1 MRIKWFSMVRV
12 TGLLLVL
19 LYHFFQKLFPGGFLG
34 VDVFFT
40 FSGFLITA
48 LLIDEFSQS
57 KKIELLA
64 FFRRRFYR
72 IVPPVIVMVLVVMPF
87 TFLIRRDFVAGI
99 GTQIAAV
106 MGFVTNFYEMMT
118 GGSYEAQFIPH
129 LFVHNWS
136 LAVEVHY
143 YLLWGLAVWFLAKY
157 CKTAGQLRGSIFLLS
172 SLGFLISFLSMF
184 IGSLLGL
191 SFSGLYFSTWT
202 HIYPFFVGSILATLT
217 GIKQMTGLLK
227 KIIRSWSL
235 REACLVFAA
244 GADLLAMMMFWIKFD
259 SLFTYLLGFLL
270 ASLSA
275 AAMILATRV
284 LHEQTPDLKEPL
296 VLTVIADTS
305 YGVYLFHWP
314 FYTIF
319 SQLMGNL
326 PAVMLTSLLSLAFAG
341 LSFYVIEPII
351 AGKSPAFLGWDLH
364 FTQLKKVLEM
374 SSVGLLL
381 ISLLAIGLAPKIGA
395 FETDMLVNGLH
406 QADTKLNRTKS
417 LAEKGEASS
426 YNIADGVT
434 IIGDSVT
441 LRASTPLKEVLPDAQ
456 VDAQGSRNT
465 AQAREIMSNNAAA
478 GGLLKT
484 VVVATG
490 VNIVFNYEE
499 ELNELVKTL
508 PKGHRLILVTPYDGN
523 SDKYDNPVA
532 EKHAQY
538 ARELAK
544 KYAYVT
550 IADWNTTAKQHP
562 EIWVGSDHIHF
573 GEDADTIAAGGRLY
587 AQEIQKA
594 VTKAADGPVKH
605 K

>member
-143 YLLWGLAVWFLAKY
+143 YLLWGLAVWFLAQY

-172 SLGFLISFLSMF
+172 SFGLLISFLSMF

-227 KIIRSWSL
+227 KIICSWSL

-244 GADLLAMMMFWIKFD
+244 GAGLLGVMMLWVKFD

-284 LHEQTPDLKEPL
+284 LHEKTPDLKEPL
-296 VLTVIADTS
+296 VLTVIADAS
-305 YGVYLFHWP
+305 YGIYLFHWP

-364 FTQLKKVLEM
+364 FTQLKKVLAM

-406 QADTKLNRTKS
+406 QADTRLNRTKS

-441 LRASTPLKEVLPDAQ
+441 LRASTSLKEVLPDAQ

>member
-118 GGSYEAQFIPH
+118 GGSYEAHFIPH

-172 SLGFLISFLSMF
+172 SFGLLISFLSMF

-227 KIIRSWSL
+227 KIICSWSL

-244 GADLLAMMMFWIKFD
+244 GAGLLAMMMFWIKFD

-296 VLTVIADTS
+296 VLIVIADTS

-364 FTQLKKVLEM
+364 FTQLKKVLAM

-406 QADTKLNRTKS
+406 QADAKLNQTKS
-417 LAEKGEASS
+417 LAEKGEASK
-426 YNIADGVT
+426 YNIADGVM

>member
-72 IVPPVIVMVLVVMPF
+72 IVPPVVVMVLVVMPF

-106 MGFVTNFYEMMT
+106 IGFVTNFYEMMT

-129 LFVHNWS
+129 IFVHNWS

-172 SLGFLISFLSMF
+172 SFGLLISFLSMF
-184 IGSLLGL
+184 IGSLLGF

-244 GADLLAMMMFWIKFD
+244 GAGLLGVMMLWIKFD

-284 LHEQTPDLKEPL
+284 LHEKTPDLKEPL

-364 FTQLKKVLEM
+364 FTQLKKVLAM

-441 LRASTPLKEVLPDAQ
+441 LRASTPLKAVLPDAQ

>member
-172 SLGFLISFLSMF
+172 SLSLLISFLSMF
-184 IGSLLGL
+184 IGGLLGL

-217 GIKQMTGLLK
+217 GIKQSTGLLK
-227 KIIRSWSL
+227 KVIRSWSL
-235 REACLVFAA
+235 REACLVFAVGA
-244 GADLLAMMMFWIKFD
+244 GLLVVMMLWVKFD
-259 SLFTYLLGFLL
+259 SLFTYLFGFLL

-284 LHEQTPDLKEPL
+284 LHEKTPNLKEPL

-465 AQAREIMSNNAAA
+465 AQAREIMNNNAAA

>member
-57 KKIELLA
+57 KKIELLD

-143 YLLWGLAVWFLAKY
+143 YLLWGLAVWYLAKY

-172 SLGFLISFLSMF
+172 SLGLLISFLSMF
-184 IGSLLGL
+184 IGGLLGL

-202 HIYPFFVGSILATLT
+202 HIYPFFVGSILSTLT
-217 GIKQMTGLLK
+217 GIKQPTGLLK
-227 KIIRSWSL
+227 KVIRSWPL

-244 GADLLAMMMFWIKFD
+244 GAGLLVVMMLWVKFD
-259 SLFTYLLGFLL
+259 SLFTYLFGFLL

-284 LHEQTPDLKEPL
+284 LHEKTLDLKEPL

-305 YGVYLFHWP
+305 YGIYLFHWP

-351 AGKSPAFLGWDLH
+351 AGKSPAFLGLDLH
-364 FTQLKKVLEM
+364 FPQLKKVLAI
-374 SSVGLLL
+374 SSVSLLL

-406 QADTKLNRTKS
+406 QADAKLNRTKS

-441 LRASTPLKEVLPDAQ
+441 LRASPPLKEALPDAQ

-465 AQAREIMSNNAAA
+465 TQAREIMSNDAAA
-478 GGLLKT
+478 GGLLQT

-499 ELNELVKTL
+499 ELNELVKAL

-544 KYAYVT
+544 KYAYVS
-550 IADWNTTAKQHP
+550 IADWNATAKQHP

-587 AQEIQKA
+587 AQEIKDA
-594 VTKAADGPVKH
+594 VAKAADGPVKH

>member
-1 MRIKWFSMVRV
+1 MVFNGSSDRLIAGSLVSLFS
-12 TGLLLVL
+12 
-19 LYHFFQKLFPGGFLG
+19 KIISWGFLG

-87 TFLIRRDFVAGI
+87 TLLIRRDFVAGI

-172 SLGFLISFLSMF
+172 SFGLLISFLSMF

-244 GADLLAMMMFWIKFD
+244 GAGLLGVMMLWIKFD

-284 LHEQTPDLKEPL
+284 LHEKTLDLKEPL

-326 PAVMLTSLLSLAFAG
+326 PAVILTSLLSLAFAG

-364 FTQLKKVLEM
+364 FTQLKKVLAM
-374 SSVGLLL
+374 SFVGLLL

>member
-172 SLGFLISFLSMF
+172 SFGLLISFLSMF

-227 KIIRSWSL
+227 KIICSWSL

-244 GADLLAMMMFWIKFD
+244 GAGLLGVMMLWVKFD

-284 LHEQTPDLKEPL
+284 LHEKTPDLKEPL

-305 YGVYLFHWP
+305 YGIYLFHWP

-326 PAVMLTSLLSLAFAG
+326 PAVILTSLLSLAFAG

-364 FTQLKKVLEM
+364 FTQLKKVLAM

-381 ISLLAIGLAPKIGA
+381 ISLLAIRLAPKIGA

-406 QADTKLNRTKS
+406 QADTRLNRTKS

-523 SDKYDNPVA
+523 LDKYDNPVA

>member
-143 YLLWGLAVWFLAKY
+143 YLLWGLAVWFLAQY

-172 SLGFLISFLSMF
+172 SFGLLISFLSMF

-244 GADLLAMMMFWIKFD
+244 GAGLLVMMMFWIKFD

-364 FTQLKKVLEM
+364 FTQLKKVLAM

>member
-244 GADLLAMMMFWIKFD
+244 GAGLLGVMMLWVKFD

-284 LHEQTPDLKEPL
+284 LHEKTPDLKEPL

-364 FTQLKKVLEM
+364 FTQLKKVLAM

-441 LRASTPLKEVLPDAQ
+441 LRASTPLKAVLPDAQ

>member
-172 SLGFLISFLSMF
+172 SFGLLISFLSMF

-244 GADLLAMMMFWIKFD
+244 GAGLLGVMMLWIKFD

-284 LHEQTPDLKEPL
+284 LHEKTLDLKEPL

-364 FTQLKKVLEM
+364 FTQLKKVLAM

-465 AQAREIMSNNAAA
+465 AQAREIMSNNAAV

>member
-172 SLGFLISFLSMF
+172 SFGLLISFLSMF

-244 GADLLAMMMFWIKFD
+244 GAGLLGVMMLWIKFD

-284 LHEQTPDLKEPL
+284 LHEKTLDLKEPL

-326 PAVMLTSLLSLAFAG
+326 PAVILTSLLSLAFAG

-364 FTQLKKVLEM
+364 FTQLKKVLAM
-374 SSVGLLL
+374 SFVGLLL

-465 AQAREIMSNNAAA
+465 AQAREIMSNNAAV

>member
-172 SLGFLISFLSMF
+172 SFGLLISFLSMF

-244 GADLLAMMMFWIKFD
+244 GAGLLGVMMLWVKFD

-275 AAMILATRV
+275 AAMILATRI
-284 LHEQTPDLKEPL
+284 LHEKTPDLKEPL

-364 FTQLKKVLEM
+364 FTQLKKVLAM

>member
-157 CKTAGQLRGSIFLLS
+157 CKTAGRLRGSIFLLS
-172 SLGFLISFLSMF
+172 SFGLLISFLSMF

-244 GADLLAMMMFWIKFD
+244 GAGLLGVMMLWVKFD

-284 LHEQTPDLKEPL
+284 LHEKTPDLKEPL

-305 YGVYLFHWP
+305 YGIYLFHWP

-364 FTQLKKVLEM
+364 FTQLKKVLAM

>member
-72 IVPPVIVMVLVVMPF
+72 IVPPVVVMVLVVMPF

-129 LFVHNWS
+129 IFVHNWS

-143 YLLWGLAVWFLAKY
+143 YLLWGLAVWFLAQY

-172 SLGFLISFLSMF
+172 SFGLLISFLSMF
-184 IGSLLGL
+184 IGSLLGF

-244 GADLLAMMMFWIKFD
+244 GAGLLGVMMLWIKFD

-284 LHEQTPDLKEPL
+284 LHEKTPDLKEPL

-364 FTQLKKVLEM
+364 FTQLKKVLAM

-441 LRASTPLKEVLPDAQ
+441 LRASTPLKAVLPDAQ

-508 PKGHRLILVTPYDGN
+508 PKGHRLIPVTPYDGN

>member
-87 TFLIRRDFVAGI
+87 TFLIRRDFIAGI

-172 SLGFLISFLSMF
+172 SFGLLISFLSMF
-184 IGSLLGL
+184 IGSLLGF

-244 GADLLAMMMFWIKFD
+244 GAGLLGVMMLWIKFD

-284 LHEQTPDLKEPL
+284 LHEKTPDLKEPL

-305 YGVYLFHWP
+305 YGIYLFHWP

-326 PAVMLTSLLSLAFAG
+326 PAVILTSLLSLAFAG

-364 FTQLKKVLEM
+364 FTQLKKVLAM
-374 SSVGLLL
+374 SFVGLLL

-465 AQAREIMSNNAAA
+465 AQAREIMSNNAAV

>member
-172 SLGFLISFLSMF
+172 SFGLLISFLSMF

-244 GADLLAMMMFWIKFD
+244 GAGLLGVMMLWIKFD

-284 LHEQTPDLKEPL
+284 LHEKTLDLKEPL

-326 PAVMLTSLLSLAFAG
+326 PAVILTSLLSLAFAG

-364 FTQLKKVLEM
+364 FTQLKKVLVM
-374 SSVGLLL
+374 SFVGLLL
-381 ISLLAIGLAPKIGA
+381 ISLLAIGLAPKIRA

>member
-244 GADLLAMMMFWIKFD
+244 GAGLLVMMMFWIKFD

-296 VLTVIADTS
+296 VLTVIADMS

-406 QADTKLNRTKS
+406 QADTKLKRTKS

-441 LRASTPLKEVLPDAQ
+441 LRASTPLKAVLPDAQ

>member
-57 KKIELLA
+57 KKIELLD

-106 MGFVTNFYEMMT
+106 MGFVINFYEMMT

-143 YLLWGLAVWFLAKY
+143 YLLWGLAVWYLAKY

-172 SLGFLISFLSMF
+172 SLGLLISFLSMF
-184 IGSLLGL
+184 IGGLLGL

-202 HIYPFFVGSILATLT
+202 HIYSFFVGSILSTLT
-217 GIKQMTGLLK
+217 GIKQPTGLLK
-227 KIIRSWSL
+227 KVIRSWSL

-244 GADLLAMMMFWIKFD
+244 GAGLLVVMMLWVKFD
-259 SLFTYLLGFLL
+259 SLFTYLFGFLL

-284 LHEQTPDLKEPL
+284 LHEKTLDLKEPL

-305 YGVYLFHWP
+305 YGIYLFHWP

-351 AGKSPAFLGWDLH
+351 AGKSPAFLGLDLH
-364 FTQLKKVLEM
+364 FPQLKKVLAI
-374 SSVGLLL
+374 SSVSLLL

-406 QADTKLNRTKS
+406 QADAKLNRTKS

-441 LRASTPLKEVLPDAQ
+441 LRASTPLKEALPDAQ

-465 AQAREIMSNNAAA
+465 SQAREIMSNDAAA
-478 GGLLKT
+478 GGLLQT

-499 ELNELVKTL
+499 ELNELVKAL

-544 KYAYVT
+544 KYAYVS
-550 IADWNTTAKQHP
+550 IADWNATAKQHP

-587 AQEIQKA
+587 AQEIKDA
-594 VTKAADGPVKH
+594 VAKAADGPVKH

>member
-172 SLGFLISFLSMF
+172 SFGLLISFLSMF

-244 GADLLAMMMFWIKFD
+244 GAGLLGVMMLWIKFD

-296 VLTVIADTS
+296 VLIVIADTS

-364 FTQLKKVLEM
+364 FTQLKKVLAM

>member
-172 SLGFLISFLSMF
+172 SFGLLISFLSMF

-244 GADLLAMMMFWIKFD
+244 GAGLLGVMMLWVKFD

-284 LHEQTPDLKEPL
+284 LHEKTPDLKEPL

-305 YGVYLFHWP
+305 YGIYLFHWP

-326 PAVMLTSLLSLAFAG
+326 PAVILTSLLSLAFAG

-364 FTQLKKVLEM
+364 FTQLKKVLAM

-381 ISLLAIGLAPKIGA
+381 ISLLAIRLAPKIGA

-406 QADTKLNRTKS
+406 QADTRLNRTKS

-441 LRASTPLKEVLPDAQ
+441 LRASTPLKAVLPDAQ

>member
-172 SLGFLISFLSMF
+172 SFGLLISFLSMF

-244 GADLLAMMMFWIKFD
+244 GAGLLGVMMLWIKFD

-284 LHEQTPDLKEPL
+284 LHEKTLDLKEPL

-326 PAVMLTSLLSLAFAG
+326 PAVILTSLLSLAFAG

-364 FTQLKKVLEM
+364 FTQLKKVLAM
-374 SSVGLLL
+374 SFVGLLL

-456 VDAQGSRNT
+456 IDAQGSRNT

>member
-172 SLGFLISFLSMF
+172 SFGLLISFLSMF

-227 KIIRSWSL
+227 KIICSWSL

-244 GADLLAMMMFWIKFD
+244 GAGLLGVMMLWVKFD

-284 LHEQTPDLKEPL
+284 LHEKTPDLKEPL

-305 YGVYLFHWP
+305 YGIYLFHWP

-326 PAVMLTSLLSLAFAG
+326 PAVILTSLLSLAFAG

-364 FTQLKKVLEM
+364 FTQLKKVLAM

>member
-1 MRIKWFSMVRV
+1 MHIKWFSMVRV

-172 SLGFLISFLSMF
+172 SFGLLISFLSMF

-227 KIIRSWSL
+227 KIICSWSL

-244 GADLLAMMMFWIKFD
+244 GAGLLGVMMLWVKFD

-284 LHEQTPDLKEPL
+284 LHEKTPDLKEPL

-305 YGVYLFHWP
+305 YGIYLFHWP

-326 PAVMLTSLLSLAFAG
+326 PAVILTSLLSLAFAG

-364 FTQLKKVLEM
+364 FTQLKKVLAM

-381 ISLLAIGLAPKIGA
+381 ISLLAIRLAPKIGA

-406 QADTKLNRTKS
+406 QADTRLNRTKS

>member
-19 LYHFFQKLFPGGFLG
+19 LYHFFQKLFSGGFLG

-172 SLGFLISFLSMF
+172 SFGLLISFLSMF
-184 IGSLLGL
+184 IGSLLGF

-244 GADLLAMMMFWIKFD
+244 GAGLLGVMMLWIKFD

-284 LHEQTPDLKEPL
+284 LHEKTPDLKEPL

-364 FTQLKKVLEM
+364 FTQLKKVLAM

-381 ISLLAIGLAPKIGA
+381 ISLLAIRLAPKIGA

-406 QADTKLNRTKS
+406 QADTRLNRTKS

>member
-172 SLGFLISFLSMF
+172 SFGLLISFLSMF

-244 GADLLAMMMFWIKFD
+244 GAGLLGVMMLWIKFD

-284 LHEQTPDLKEPL
+284 LHEKTPDLKEPL

-364 FTQLKKVLEM
+364 FTQLKKVLAM

-441 LRASTPLKEVLPDAQ
+441 LRASTPLKAVLPDAQ

>member
-48 LLIDEFSQS
+48 LFIDEFSQS

-172 SLGFLISFLSMF
+172 SFGLLISFLSMF

-227 KIIRSWSL
+227 KIICSWSL

-244 GADLLAMMMFWIKFD
+244 GAGLLAMMMFWIKFD

-296 VLTVIADTS
+296 VLIVIADTS

-364 FTQLKKVLEM
+364 FTQLKKVLAM

>member
-172 SLGFLISFLSMF
+172 SLGLLISFLSMF
-184 IGSLLGL
+184 IGGLLGL

-217 GIKQMTGLLK
+217 GIKQTTGLLK
-227 KIIRSWSL
+227 KVIRSWSL

-244 GADLLAMMMFWIKFD
+244 GAGLLVVMMLWVKFD
-259 SLFTYLLGFLL
+259 SLFTYLFGFLL

-284 LHEQTPDLKEPL
+284 LHEKTPDLKEPL

-305 YGVYLFHWP
+305 YGIYLFHWP

-326 PAVMLTSLLSLAFAG
+326 PAVILTSLLSLAFAG

-364 FTQLKKVLEM
+364 FTQLKKVLAM

-381 ISLLAIGLAPKIGA
+381 ISLLAIRLAPKIGA

-406 QADTKLNRTKS
+406 QADTRLNRTKS

>member
-72 IVPPVIVMVLVVMPF
+72 IVPPVVVMVLVVMPF
-87 TFLIRRDFVAGI
+87 SFLIRRDFVAGI

-227 KIIRSWSL
+227 KIICSWSL

-244 GADLLAMMMFWIKFD
+244 GAGLLGVMMLWVKFD

-284 LHEQTPDLKEPL
+284 LHEKTPDLKEPL

-305 YGVYLFHWP
+305 YGIYLFHWP

-364 FTQLKKVLEM
+364 FTQLKKVLAM

>member
-143 YLLWGLAVWFLAKY
+143 YLLWGLAVWFLAQY

-172 SLGFLISFLSMF
+172 SFGLLISFLSMF

-244 GADLLAMMMFWIKFD
+244 GAGLLGVMMLWVKFD

-275 AAMILATRV
+275 AAMILATRI
-284 LHEQTPDLKEPL
+284 LHEKTPDLKEPL

-326 PAVMLTSLLSLAFAG
+326 PAVILTSLLSLAFAG

>member
-172 SLGFLISFLSMF
+172 SFGLLISFLSMF

-244 GADLLAMMMFWIKFD
+244 GAGLLGVMMLWIKFD

-284 LHEQTPDLKEPL
+284 LHEKTLDLKEPL

-326 PAVMLTSLLSLAFAG
+326 PAVILTSLLSLAFAG

-364 FTQLKKVLEM
+364 FTQLKKVLAM
-374 SSVGLLL
+374 SFVGLLL

>member
-87 TFLIRRDFVAGI
+87 TLLIRRDFVAGI

-172 SLGFLISFLSMF
+172 SFGLLISFLSMF

-244 GADLLAMMMFWIKFD
+244 GAGLLGVMMLWIKFD

-284 LHEQTPDLKEPL
+284 LHEKTLDLKEPL

-326 PAVMLTSLLSLAFAG
+326 PAVILTSLLSLAFAG

-364 FTQLKKVLEM
+364 FTQLKKVLAM
-374 SSVGLLL
+374 SFVGLLL

-456 VDAQGSRNT
+456 VDV
-465 AQAREIMSNNAAA
+465 
-478 GGLLKT
+478 LKA
-484 VVVATG
+484 VA
-490 VNIVFNYEE
+490 IQ
-499 ELNELVKTL
+499 L
-508 PKGHRLILVTPYDGN
+508 R
-523 SDKYDNPVA
+523 
-532 EKHAQY
+532 
-538 ARELAK
+538 LAK
-544 KYAYVT
+544 
-550 IADWNTTAKQHP
+550 
-562 EIWVGSDHIHF
+562 
-573 GEDADTIAAGGRLY
+573 L
-587 AQEIQKA
+587 
-594 VTKAADGPVKH
+594 
-605 K
+605 

>member
-72 IVPPVIVMVLVVMPF
+72 IVPPAIVMVLVVMPF

-143 YLLWGLAVWFLAKY
+143 YLLWGLAVWFLAQY

-172 SLGFLISFLSMF
+172 SFGLLISFLSMF

-227 KIIRSWSL
+227 KIIHSWSL

-244 GADLLAMMMFWIKFD
+244 GAGLLGVMMLWVKFD

-284 LHEQTPDLKEPL
+284 LHEKTPDLKEPL

-364 FTQLKKVLEM
+364 FTQLKKVLAM

>member
-172 SLGFLISFLSMF
+172 SFGLLISFLSMF

-244 GADLLAMMMFWIKFD
+244 GAGLLGVMMLWIKFD

-284 LHEQTPDLKEPL
+284 LHEKTLDLKEPL

-364 FTQLKKVLEM
+364 FTQLKKVLAM
-374 SSVGLLL
+374 SFVGLLL

-406 QADTKLNRTKS
+406 QADTKLNRTKN

>member
-172 SLGFLISFLSMF
+172 SFGLLISFLSMF

-244 GADLLAMMMFWIKFD
+244 GAGLLGVMMLWIKFD

-284 LHEQTPDLKEPL
+284 LHEKTLDLKEPL

-326 PAVMLTSLLSLAFAG
+326 PAVILTSLLSLAFAG

-364 FTQLKKVLEM
+364 FTQLKKVLVM
-374 SSVGLLL
+374 SFVGLLL

-573 GEDADTIAAGGRLY
+573 GEDADTIAAGGQLY

>member
-172 SLGFLISFLSMF
+172 SFGLLISFLSMF

-244 GADLLAMMMFWIKFD
+244 GAGLLGVMMLWIKFD

-284 LHEQTPDLKEPL
+284 LHGKTLDLKEPL

-326 PAVMLTSLLSLAFAG
+326 PAVILTSLLSLAFAG

-364 FTQLKKVLEM
+364 FTQLKKVLAM
-374 SSVGLLL
+374 SFVGLLL

>member
-244 GADLLAMMMFWIKFD
+244 GAGLLVMMMFWIKFD

-284 LHEQTPDLKEPL
+284 LHEQTPDLKELL
-296 VLTVIADTS
+296 VLTVIADMS

-441 LRASTPLKEVLPDAQ
+441 LRASTSLKEVLPDAQ

>member
-172 SLGFLISFLSMF
+172 SFGLLISFLSMF

-235 REACLVFAA
+235 REACLVFAVGA
-244 GADLLAMMMFWIKFD
+244 GLLVVMMLWVKFD

-284 LHEQTPDLKEPL
+284 LHEKTLDLKEPL

-326 PAVMLTSLLSLAFAG
+326 PAVILTSLLSLAFAG

-364 FTQLKKVLEM
+364 FTQLKKVLTM
-374 SSVGLLL
+374 SFVGLLL

-465 AQAREIMSNNAAA
+465 AQAREIMSNNAAV

>member
-1 MRIKWFSMVRV
+1 
-12 TGLLLVL
+12 
-19 LYHFFQKLFPGGFLG
+19 
-34 VDVFFT
+34 
-40 FSGFLITA
+40 
-48 LLIDEFSQS
+48 
-57 KKIELLA
+57 
-64 FFRRRFYR
+64 
-72 IVPPVIVMVLVVMPF
+72 
-87 TFLIRRDFVAGI
+87 
-99 GTQIAAV
+99 
-106 MGFVTNFYEMMT
+106 
-118 GGSYEAQFIPH
+118 
-129 LFVHNWS
+129 
-136 LAVEVHY
+136 
-143 YLLWGLAVWFLAKY
+143 
-157 CKTAGQLRGSIFLLS
+157 
-172 SLGFLISFLSMF
+172 
-184 IGSLLGL
+184 
-191 SFSGLYFSTWT
+191 
-202 HIYPFFVGSILATLT
+202 
-217 GIKQMTGLLK
+217 
-227 KIIRSWSL
+227 
-235 REACLVFAA
+235 
-244 GADLLAMMMFWIKFD
+244 
-259 SLFTYLLGFLL
+259 
-270 ASLSA
+270 
-275 AAMILATRV
+275 MILATRI
-284 LHEQTPDLKEPL
+284 LHEKTPDLKEPL

-364 FTQLKKVLEM
+364 FTQLKKVLAM